1 MKKTVKKLYQSQTQ
15 DVKDLRNFMFAKDYD
30 KYIYKYSE
38 STENAIENTM
48 SIGRKC
54 VKTATV
60 LATGV
65 GMIIGGL
72 FGTIFE

>member
-1 MKKTVKKLYQSQTQ
+1 MKKTVKKLYESQTQ
-15 DVKDLRNFMFAKDYD
+15 DVKDLRNFMFAKDYNKYID
-30 KYIYKYSE
+30 KYSQSKKDG
-38 STENAIENTM
+38 IENTM